1 MSACNGV
8 DKIRIIISG
17 NTFQEQHYFKN
28 GKPKPKISPDVHLS
42 SRFVVDISTSLSKF
56 MKETAMS
63 IFGVPLNEKDYLFS
77 LQTEGQLQEIFDQEE
92 INEKTISELG
102 ITHNQE
108 LKMTIVHKDV
118 NKWRPPPRPAERN
131 KSIRVTDEQR
141 LRQTEA
147 VLYDEKAR
155 RQEKRKEKRKREE
168 RRDRRAARAALTDP
182 TNPMAI
188 EAASLTDPTNPMAIE
203 AASTNPTNPMAIQAA
218 STNPTNPM
226 AIQAASTNPIL
237 LGNGDSAPETRSE
250 QIVIPGGGFRLS
262 DGKKV
267 PGDIASKKK
276 AAPQTTANN
285 LLATDDSAQ
294 KSLVDLFKGELSI
307 RKKDEK
313 VMMRVLSVENCSF
326 EFENCP
332 NEGVTGGGDEILGYK
347 QVIFLKGI
355 EANDKHM
362 DQVIIYKIHVV
373 KNALRAAIQ
382 MLTFA
387 GRGIKINPT
396 LIAERSPALFWSL
409 VFEYKD
415 KKISVEKM
423 LSEGLP
429 NYDWKHLAESRVRKQ
444 SAKAIE
450 NQRQETEEAAITL
463 APAMVVHNSLFRR
476 AMSLICKTECSV
488 GEAEMAVEQA
498 QSLLSIQHDGD
509 LNKPVSQT
517 LLGRTLL
524 FLYIKKQLAKPDP
537 PFAMQLLLDGT
548 RDSIYPDLSG
558 AECSFDEKDRT
569 SQDNSN
575 GKGQFKSDDNDYKD
589 KDDGSEEDE
598 RGDDDDDDDEDED
611 DFDSGILSEADIFV
625 TQAHET
631 LREEEDKMKTEMKHI
646 PDMGRKLST
655 ADVNRLKFLRQELVA
670 VYILSGINYSI
681 INDTRGA
688 SACFKCAMLYTEE
701 ELKKMKVKDSIT
713 MDMERLNIQRLSV
726 TAGALLTRELMKPA
740 ENKGIII
747 LGGSEDNNVID
758 MEQGDDMDENYHR
771 DFIIDHFSMTQ
782 SMLKSVICDAKK
794 MSDKGDIHGKA
805 EFVKSS
811 RLASGMNILAKN
823 LGCL

>member
-1 MSACNGV
+1 
-8 DKIRIIISG
+8 
-17 NTFQEQHYFKN
+17 
-28 GKPKPKISPDVHLS
+28 
-42 SRFVVDISTSLSKF
+42 
-56 MKETAMS
+56 
-63 IFGVPLNEKDYLFS
+63 
-77 LQTEGQLQEIFDQEE
+77 
-92 INEKTISELG
+92 
-102 ITHNQE
+102 
-108 LKMTIVHKDV
+108 
-118 NKWRPPPRPAERN
+118 
-131 KSIRVTDEQR
+131 
-141 LRQTEA
+141 
-147 VLYDEKAR
+147 
-155 RQEKRKEKRKREE
+155 
-168 RRDRRAARAALTDP
+168 
-182 TNPMAI
+182 MAI
-188 EAASLTDPTNPMAIE
+188 E
-203 AASTNPTNPMAIQAA
+203 AA

-307 RKKDEK
+307 RKEDEK
-313 VMMRVLSVENCSF
+313 VMMRVLSVDNCSF

-347 QVIFLKGI
+347 QVVFLKGI

-463 APAMVVHNSLFRR
+463 APATVVHNSLFRR

-558 AECSFDEKDRT
+558 AQCGFDEKIKQVKITATVKVSSNLMTMITRT
-569 SQDNSN
+569 
-575 GKGQFKSDDNDYKD
+575 
-589 KDDGSEEDE
+589 
-598 RGDDDDDDDEDED
+598 R
-611 DFDSGILSEADIFV
+611 
-625 TQAHET
+625 
-631 LREEEDKMKTEMKHI
+631 
-646 PDMGRKLST
+646 
-655 ADVNRLKFLRQELVA
+655 
-670 VYILSGINYSI
+670 
-681 INDTRGA
+681 
-688 SACFKCAMLYTEE
+688 
-701 ELKKMKVKDSIT
+701 T
-713 MDMERLNIQRLSV
+713 ME
-726 TAGALLTRELMKPA
+726 
-740 ENKGIII
+740 
-747 LGGSEDNNVID
+747 
-758 MEQGDDMDENYHR
+758 
-771 DFIIDHFSMTQ
+771 
-782 SMLKSVICDAKK
+782 AKK
-794 MSDKGDIHGKA
+794 KNAVMMMTMMTKMRMILIVV
-805 EFVKSS
+805 FCR
-811 RLASGMNILAKN
+811 RLISL
-823 LGCL
+823 